1 MTVIIH
7 DFEVVTEPPPAG
19 AGEGGDAAAA
29 ASEAPA
35 AAGPTP
41 EDVRFVM
48 ETHHRR
54 CRRLW
59 AH

>member
-7 DFEVVTEPPPAG
+7 DFEVVTEPPPAS
-19 AGEGGDAAAA
+19 AGGGGEAATADSA
-29 ASEAPA
+29 APA
-35 AAGPTP
+35 PAGPTP
-41 EDVRFVM
+41 ADVRFVM
-48 ETHHRR
+48 EAHRRR